1 MTTRRCLPFMLG
13 MSFLSSL
20 AIPQH
25 EHPTEAPGKLEI
37 AKHPLILERPMGP
50 QPQRLDPIKLREEA
64 AELAK
69 LAQSVPADIDHVA
82 QGTVPKDVGYKLK
95 RIEKLSRHLREELV
109 P

>member
-1 MTTRRCLPFMLG
+1 MTTRICLPFMLG
-13 MSFLSSL
+13 KSFLSSL
-20 AIPQH
+20 AMPQH

-50 QPQRLDPIKLREEA
+50 QPQRLDPIRLREEA

-69 LAQSVPADIDHVA
+69 LAQSVSADIDQVA
-82 QGTVPKDVGYKLK
+82 QGTLPKDVGYKLK